1 MSNKEQRLK
10 CDRIAFKRKLIKIWI
25 AFKCKFIVIFHFCQC
40 SVKAM
45 VLAPMILNNVGALA
59 KGEKL

>member
-1 MSNKEQRLK
+1 MLLGSHKNGKA
-10 CDRIAFKRKLIKIWI
+10 DYM
-25 AFKCKFIVIFHFCQC
+25 CKFIVIFHVCQC

-45 VLAPMILNNVGALA
+45 VLAPVILNNVGALA